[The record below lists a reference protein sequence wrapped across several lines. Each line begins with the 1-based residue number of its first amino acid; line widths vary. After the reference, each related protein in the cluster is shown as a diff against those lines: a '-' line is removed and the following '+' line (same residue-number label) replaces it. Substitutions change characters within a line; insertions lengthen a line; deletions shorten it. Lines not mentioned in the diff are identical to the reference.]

1 MIGTRTICFHLAK
14 GFAGWKA
21 IEEQDSEMSA
31 WCCMRGSTLVNLDGA
46 NSRLPTLTVRLAPEE
61 KQRFREL
68 AASRGKSEA
77 ALALSMVRACLAA
90 LGPSAPAV
98 STITP
103 HAPATDRITIRLR
116 PGDGAALDARA
127 ARRSMKASTYLAALV
142 RAHLAANPPLAAE
155 ELRALKQAVV
165 VLAKVGGAL
174 ALIARRGAQEG
185 LLAPELRQE
194 LAQVRR
200 AVAAVERR
208 TSDLARAAL
217 RSWESRHE

>member
-1 MIGTRTICFHLAK
+1 
-14 GFAGWKA
+14 
-21 IEEQDSEMSA
+21 MSA
-31 WCCMRGSTLVNLDGA
+31 CCCTRGSTLVTDDTTS
-46 NSRLPTLTVRLAPEE
+46 SRWPTLTVRLAPEE
-61 KQRFREL
+61 KQRFAEL

-90 LGPSAPAV
+90 LGSSAPAV
-98 STITP
+98 STMTP
-103 HAPATDRITIRLR
+103 RAPATDRITIRLR

-127 ARRSMKASTYLAALV
+127 ARQGMKASTYLAALA
-142 RAHLAANPPLAAE
+142 RAHLVANPPLAAE

-165 VLAKVGGAL
+165 VLANVGGAL

-194 LAQVRR
+194 LAQVRG
-200 AVAAVERR
+200 AVADVERR